1 MDLQF
6 IAPTINELILLALV
20 IALGVFAIWLTF
32 KERKTH
38 AALSELQDLVTRR
51 TDDMDTQIRDFGHQ
65 QNEAQTRSLVV
76 TRHLQALQAKQ
87 DDFENQIRELKLQD
101 PSLRLYQ
108 RAAELVKQG
117 ASIEE
122 VMEACDIP
130 RAEAEML
137 FMVHKQS
144 PSG

>member
-6 IAPTINELILLALV
+6 SAPTVNELILLSLV
-20 IALGVFAIWLTF
+20 IALGIFAISLML

-38 AALSELQDLVTRR
+38 AALVELQDLVTRR

-76 TRHLQALQAKQ
+76 TRHLQALQVRL
-87 DDFENQIRELKLQD
+87 DDFDSQIGELKLQD

-144 PSG
+144 PSQ